1 MEDQLCMEQAIT
13 AYLDSVK
20 GLCRGITGDELEY
33 LKSGLR
39 ISELR
44 NRHFYIHAAEVQ
56 QEIGFIYRGLLRSF
70 YVDSLGN
77 EITVNFM
84 RENHYATHYTAFIS
98 RTPSRYYF
106 QCIEPSLIVSL
117 SYEHIQEGYD
127 KYPSIERYGRLV
139 AEAVLK
145 FQQKRIEGFLFETA
159 EERYL
164 DFMQE
169 NPDLFSRVSLSHLA
183 SYLGVER
190 QTLTRIR
197 QRITR
202 EG

>member
-1 MEDQLCMEQAIT
+1 MEQPVA

-20 GLCRGITGDELEY
+20 GLCRGITDAELDY

-39 ISELR
+39 ISVLR
-44 NRHFYIHAAEVQ
+44 NRHVYIHADEVQ
-56 QEIGFIYRGLLRSF
+56 QEIGFVYRGLLRSF

-77 EITVNFM
+77 EITVNFI

-98 RTPSRYYF
+98 RAPSRYYF
-106 QCIEPSLIVSL
+106 QCIEPSVIVSL
-117 SYEHIQEGYD
+117 SYEHIQDGYD
-127 KYPSIERYGRLV
+127 KYPTIERYGRLV

-197 QRITR
+197 QKLLKGGTVSYK
-202 EG
+202 